1 MPDARNQPVS
11 GETTTL
17 HCMRKRLVSAALA
30 NATTRGGTIGRP
42 SGKWSNDYRYS
53 CTLRTWRGFKNSQE
67 KTSQACIGAEE
78 ASPRGISLRF
88 GKQTNHSKTKLNP
101 RTVATPSAV
110 RTPNR
115 RERLAQVR
123 VKIGRFGLA
132 GPQPPPDKPQQCYQ
146 ARAGTMRASDR
157 SRQTTEAGRVFSL
170 APIGATAACF
180 LHPLRRYYP

>member
-1 MPDARNQPVS
+1 MHAEKTCFGS
-11 GETTTL
+11 FGE
-17 HCMRKRLVSAALA
+17 RYD
-30 NATTRGGTIGRP
+30 TRRHHRPTIWQMVKRP
-42 SGKWSNDYRYS
+42 SVLMHSPYVAGLQKYS
-53 CTLRTWRGFKNSQE
+53 RKAS
-67 KTSQACIGAEE
+67 KACIGVEE

-88 GKQTNHSKTKLNP
+88 GNQTNHSKTKLNP

-146 ARAGTMRASDR
+146 ARAGTMRAIDR